1 MPEIISGLTRKERLG
16 IITIAVILVVIFF
29 LPHAVSR
36 NNTKQIN
43 ADTAWISSMKRL
55 EQKDS
60 SSDNQ
65 YERKYYD
72 DNSSAYQY
80 DRSTHNYSNK
90 TKGELFDFDPNT
102 LSTEGWQKLGL
113 RDKTIHI
120 IQNYLSKGGHFKNA
134 EGLQKIMVYF
144 QTSLRE
150 LRLT

>member
-1 MPEIISGLTRKERLG
+1 
-16 IITIAVILVVIFF
+16 
-29 LPHAVSR
+29 
-36 NNTKQIN
+36 
-43 ADTAWISSMKRL
+43 MKRL